1 MYDVIAHVCCGVL
14 QCVLPV
20 KAAVHERRRSPPN
33 SCSVLQCVAVCLLC
47 VAVCCNLLHVCCSVL
62 QCVLPV
68 KAAVFERRIP
78 PPNIHRPTM
87 VCRIAEK
94 NTFFKTGVAVL
105 DVHLI
110 GRNSQNSEVCS
121 HVMYGVATISR
132 LLKMIGLFCRI

>member
-1 MYDVIAHVCCGVL
+1 VL
-14 QCVLPV
+14 RCILPV
-20 KAAVHERRRSPPN
+20 KAAVLSDGDPPRIVAVRC
-33 SCSVLQCVAVCLLC
+33 SVLQFACSVLQCVAVCLQC

-78 PPNIHRPTM
+78 PPNIHRPTV

-94 NTFFKTGVAVL
+94 NAIFKTGVAVL

-110 GRNSQNSEVCS
+110 GRNSEKSDP
-121 HVMYGVATISR
+121 
-132 LLKMIGLFCRI
+132 